1 MKKTYQEPEIKVV
14 ALANDVIATSGPSDY
29 IPGHEL

>member
-14 ALANDVIATSGPSDY
+14 ALANDVIATSNPDHLPS
-29 IPGHEL
+29 GQV